1 MSNDQIPGYPVDL
14 VLCIDG
20 TASMTPIIEKVK
32 ERAGAFHADLSREM
46 ESKGKIIDDLRVRVV
61 VFRDFGFDGEGSI
74 ETSDFIA
81 LPEAASAFSDFVS
94 RISAHGGGD
103 EPESGLEA
111 LAVAVQSPWN
121 TSGVK
126 RRQVIVVWTDASA
139 HPLGGGGAIGAG
151 MSNVSLPADFDQM
164 TDMWQGQE
172 GPMDASA
179 QRLILYAPDAFPWTD
194 ISNHWDNVIHHP
206 SRGGEGLS
214 DVDYRTILDVIAQ
227 SV

>member
-1 MSNDQIPGYPVDL
+1 MNSEQIPGYPVDL

-20 TASMTPIIEKVK
+20 TASMTPIIERVK
-32 ERAGAFHADLSREM
+32 ERASAFHEDLSREM
-46 ESKGKIIDDLRVRVV
+46 DAKGKMIDKLRVRVV
-61 VFRDFGFDGEGSI
+61 VFRDFAFDGDSSI
-74 ETSDFIA
+74 EASEFFSLPDQASDFA
-81 LPEAASAFSDFVS
+81 RFVS
-94 RISAHGGGD
+94 GVSAHGGGD

-121 TSGVK
+121 SSGVK

-139 HPLGGGGAIGAG
+139 HPLDAADGARPDL
-151 MSNVSLPADFDQM
+151 SNVSWPTDFDQM
-164 TDMWQGQE
+164 TDLWGGQE

-179 QRLILYAPDAFPWTD
+179 QRLILYAPDAYPWTD
-194 ISNHWDNVIHHP
+194 MSNYWPNVIHHP